1 MGLRKLLG
9 IFIISLPFMA
19 IFSLIAH
26 TGGLVLVLSILLSV
40 AFFAGCII
48 LGINLIERG

>member
-26 TGGLVLVLSILLSV
+26 TGGLVFVLSILLSV
-40 AFFAGCII
+40 AFI
-48 LGINLIERG
+48 LGCTLLGLYLIERG